1 VVWWGAAGHHS
12 QDWVVR
18 EGGSEG
24 AKDSQQ
30 AYVCPIDSHCSEK
43 YSDCRTS
50 NVKGNLKK
58 NVQFWKDTGANP
70 DIVNC
75 IENGYTIPFPTTP
88 EQSVSCNN
96 KSALLH
102 SDFVKESVDVKQ
114 WFY

>member
-1 VVWWGAAGHHS
+1 MGCSGTS
-12 QDWVVR
+12 QSRLSRQVGR
-18 EGGSEG
+18 EG
-24 AKDSQQ
+24 AKENQQ

-75 IENGYTIPFPTTP
+75 IENGYVTP
-88 EQSVSCNN
+88 HNAPV
-96 KSALLH
+96 A
-102 SDFVKESVDVKQ
+102 
-114 WFY
+114 